1 MNLFAV
7 GVFQIKI
14 FFEQRNRPLRS
25 RFTYNIL
32 IKFDKDKIKDIFQ
45 LDQNLFITITNPINI
60 PK

>member
-7 GVFQIKI
+7 GVFQINF

-45 LDQNLFITITNPINI
+45 LDQNLFITITNPIKI